1 MNYYEISY
9 NIIVKTLSK
18 GVENMQEIIS
28 TVSEFI
34 AANEKIF
41 RIVFGVVIFLIF
53 FLFRNKLSVGI
64 LKLISK
70 FFFKSSQEKKD
81 SFIATIKKPL
91 SVFFMVLGIFA
102 GIYLNIKTAGILK
115 AFKIAVIF
123 IICWGV
129 INYLSANIGAFI
141 KLKGGDEETNLTA
154 IKFISNILK
163 ILVILIGI
171 VMVISEL
178 GYNIN
183 GLLTGLG
190 VGGLAISLAA
200 QDAVSNLISG
210 FVIVFEKP
218 FVVGDMVITDS
229 IQGTVIDITMRST
242 TLRTL
247 EDSVVTL
254 PNSSVAN
261 ASIVNLSRIEKRL
274 MEFDIGLVYSTPN
287 ELLEKCIGE
296 IEEYL
301 KNDPD
306 ILNEPIRV
314 NFTKLDDSSLT
325 ISVFCYSDKADL
337 GEHLSV
343 VSKVDFGIKS
353 IIENNGASFA
363 YPSTSVYIEKK

>member
-1 MNYYEISY
+1 MH
-9 NIIVKTLSK
+9 
-18 GVENMQEIIS
+18 EIINI
-28 TVSEFI
+28 VSGFI
-34 AANEKIF
+34 AENEKIF
-41 RIVFGVVIFLIF
+41 RIIFGVIIFLIF
-53 FLFRNKLSVGI
+53 LIFRNKLSVGI

-91 SVFFMVLGIFA
+91 SVFFLVLGIFA
-102 GIYLNIKTAGILK
+102 GLYLNVKTPGLLK

-154 IKFISNILK
+154 IRFISNILK

-210 FVIVFEKP
+210 FIIVFEKP

-274 MEFDIGLVYSTPN
+274 MEFDIGLLYSTSN
-287 ELLEKCIGE
+287 ELLEKCCSDIK
-296 IEEYL
+296 EYL
-301 KNDPD
+301 LNDED
-306 ILNEPIRV
+306 IVNEPLRV
-314 NFTKLDDSSLT
+314 NFTKLDDSSLN
-325 ISVFCYSDKADL
+325 ISIYCYSTKPDL
-337 GEHLSV
+337 SEHLEV
-343 VSKVDFGIKS
+343 YNKVNLNVKR
-353 IIENNGASFA
+353 IIEENGASFA
-363 YPSTSVYIEKK
+363 YPSTSVYIEKN

>member
-1 MNYYEISY
+1 
-9 NIIVKTLSK
+9 
-18 GVENMQEIIS
+18 MQDIFN
-28 TVSEFI
+28 TVSGFI
-34 AANEKIF
+34 AEYEKLF
-41 RIVFGVVIFLIF
+41 RIAFGVIIFLIF
-53 FLFRNKLSVGI
+53 FMLRNKLSVGI
-64 LKLISK
+64 LKLATK

-81 SFIATIKKPL
+81 EFVSTIKKPL
-91 SVFFMVLGIFA
+91 SVFFMALGIFS
-102 GIYLNIKTAGILK
+102 GLYLNVKSPGILK

-129 INYLSANIGAFI
+129 INYLSANIGAFM

-183 GLLTGLG
+183 GLLTGIG

-210 FVIVFEKP
+210 FIIVFEKP

-274 MEFDIGLVYSTPN
+274 IEFDIGLLYSTSN
-287 ELLEKCIGE
+287 ELLEKCCADIK
-296 IEEYL
+296 EYL
-301 KNDPD
+301 LSDED
-306 ILNEPIRV
+306 ILNNPIRV
-314 NFTKLDDSSLT
+314 NFTKLDDSSLN
-325 ISVFCYSDKADL
+325 ISVYCYSNRPDL
-337 GEHLSV
+337 GEHLEV
-343 VSKVDFGIKS
+343 YNRVNLNIKK
-353 IIENNGASFA
+353 IIEENGASFA